1 MFADDLVDDGGRP
14 LQFHL
19 QRGEYSVLPGVQA
32 VATPGHTAGHMSMWI
47 ELPTGPP
54 VLLCG
59 DAADLQEN
67 LDDEV
72 APGTLWQ
79 GREQQAIDS
88 IRKLKALAVE
98 TGAVLWPNHD
108 MAFFRTLPVFPQAVE

>member
-1 MFADDLVDDGGRP
+1 
-14 LQFHL
+14 
-19 QRGEYSVLPGVQA
+19 
-32 VATPGHTAGHMSMWI
+32 MSMWI
-47 ELPTGPP
+47 EMPKGPP

-67 LDDEV
+67 LDDEI

-88 IRKLKALAVE
+88 IRKLKALSGE
-98 TGAVLWPNHD
+98 TGAQLWPNHD
-108 MAFFRTLPVFPQAVE
+108 MAFFRALPAFPQPVE